1 MKKITI
7 KGCDARGDGQTP
19 YLTRWYL
26 FQSKHLNI
34 YLHKFH
40 RADSDELHDHPWDFI
55 SIVLWNGYVEETFK
69 KTPGKHTLKRFLH
82 KGSAL
87 IEKAAYG
94 PLYYKH
100 VPELKHFP
108 TKKKR
113 IYPGQIIF
121 RKATHAHRVELIND
135 KPAYTLLINFGYVRQ
150 WGFFTKNYWQH
161 FMSYFKDNECGP
173 PTVEN
178 V

>member
-1 MKKITI
+1 MKKIVI
-7 KGCDARGDGQTP
+7 KGCDGRGDRNTP

-26 FQSKHLNI
+26 IQWKYLHI

-40 RADSDELHDHPWDFI
+40 RDDSDELHDHPWHFI
-55 SIVLWNGYVEETFK
+55 SLVLWNGYIEETFRK
-69 KTPGKHTLKRFLH
+69 PPKLRPATYIT
-82 KGSAL
+82 STVVD
-87 IEKAAYG
+87 KAKYTKEMSFSQS
-94 PLYYKH
+94 LN
-100 VPELKHFP
+100 VFP

-121 RKATHAHRVELIND
+121 RKATHAHRVELINN

-161 FMSYFKDNECGP
+161 FKSYFQDNGCN
-173 PTVEN
+173 TVKAE
-178 V
+178 